1 MEERKG
7 LSVPESG
14 FQTVGIVGLGYV
26 GLPLAMEVCRAGYE
40 CRGVDVDR
48 SKVEALLRGESPIL
62 DVPSEDVARH
72 LGEGRFRVSADYG
85 DLGDCQAVIICV
97 PTPLRKTKD
106 PDVSYVLEAARRL
119 KEVLSPGMLVILEST
134 VYPGA
139 TEELVGGILEE
150 TGLRVGR
157 DFHLAFSPERV
168 DPGNRSFPLRRIP
181 KVVGGVTPECGKRA
195 ASLYRALFDQV
206 IEVASAREAEMVKL
220 LENIFRAVNI
230 GLVNELAVAA
240 HKMGIN
246 IWNVIEAAATK
257 PFGFMP
263 FYPGPGL
270 GGHCIPI
277 DPFYL
282 AWKAKIFGA
291 ETAFIELAGRVNSS
305 MPRYVVERAA
315 ELLNRVG
322 RPIRGS
328 RFLVLGVAYKRD
340 VSDTRESPALDIMEM
355 LAERGGVVEYH
366 DPYVPEVRLPAPV
379 VGLRVPEAVPA
390 LVGEG
395 WPGSTFPGS
404 GVPGTLITP
413 GTPGGGGNPGSRV
426 WRSVE
431 LSPEELA
438 GADLVLILTDHSS
451 YDWDFVVRHAR
462 LIFDTR
468 NATRGVRAGREHVHL
483 L

>member
-1 MEERKG
+1 MTEMAAAAEGTRAVEK
-7 LSVPESG
+7 
-14 FQTVGIVGLGYV
+14 VGVVGLGYV
-26 GLPLAMEVCRAGYE
+26 GLPLAVEVCRAGYR
-40 CRGVDVDR
+40 CLGVDVDPVR
-48 SKVEALLRGESPIL
+48 VEMLLRGESPIL
-62 DVPSEDVARH
+62 DVPSEEVARYR
-72 LGEGRFRVSADYG
+72 GEGKFEVSRDYEG
-85 DLGDCQAVIICV
+85 LRSCQVVIICV

-106 PDVSYVLEAARRL
+106 PDVSYVLDAARRL
-119 KEVLSPGMLVILEST
+119 KEVLSSGMLVILEST

-139 TEELVGGILEE
+139 TEELVGETLEE

-168 DPGNRSFPLRRIP
+168 DPGNRLFPLRAIP
-181 KVVGGVTPECGKRA
+181 KVVGGVTPECGERA
-195 ASLYRALFDQV
+195 VAFYSTIFDRV
-206 IEVASAREAEMVKL
+206 VPVASAREAEMVKL

-246 IWNVIEAAATK
+246 IWSVIEAAATK

-282 AWKAKIFGA
+282 TWKAKVFGA

-315 ELLNRVG
+315 ELLNQQG
-322 RPIRGS
+322 KPIRGS
-328 RFLVLGVAYKRD
+328 RFLLLGVAYKRE
-340 VSDTRESPALDIMEM
+340 VSDTRESPALDIME
-355 LAERGGVVEYH
+355 LLVERGGEVEYH
-366 DPYVPEVRLPAPV
+366 DPYVPEVRF
-379 VGLRVPEAVPA
+379 
-390 LVGEG
+390 GE
-395 WPGSTFPGS
+395 PGRP
-404 GVPGTLITP
+404 P
-413 GTPGGGGNPGSRV
+413 RV

-431 LSPEELA
+431 LTSEALA
-438 GADLVLILTDHSS
+438 RADLVLIVTDHSF

-462 LIFDTR
+462 LVFDTR
-468 NATRGVRAGREHVHL
+468 NATRRVTGGREKVHL